1 MLTRLTPKTIW
12 YWLIPQLILMVMI
25 YLAVNFKWW
34 PQYSKWAWFYR
45 NTASIIAFA
54 VALALHLEIAKEY
67 RRTPLLHFA
76 WLALAANAGISVIR
90 MILEGP
96 WLTLIWSEYDR
107 SLRGLWQHQ
116 AIIPAN
122 IALLIGVIAM
132 CLAYHRVG
140 LGFEVIRRDYV
151 LMAISAVILIGLLA
165 FREGL
170 TEAQS
175 PYLAGRYLQQFGLF
189 LLALIAA
196 VCVLLQRMAMQ
207 MGGGQLANVLRLIT
221 FYAFARSTIV
231 LVSAIRPIFPASTK
245 PVLSC
250 ITEMAWLL
258 VVWLP
263 ALAAA
268 YRLQMTVNAAQKL
281 TSLSLRP
288 RTAVL
293 VS

>member
-1 MLTRLTPKTIW
+1 MLTRLTPTIIW
-12 YWLIPQLILMVMI
+12 RWLIPQLVLMVMI
-25 YLAVNFKWW
+25 YLAITFNWW
-34 PQYSKWAWFYR
+34 PQYSKWAPFYR
-45 NTASIIAFA
+45 NTASIIAFI

-107 SLRGLWQHQ
+107 SLHGLLQHQ

-122 IALLIGVIAM
+122 LALLTGVIAM

-140 LGFEVIRRDYV
+140 LGFEVTRRDYV
-151 LMAISAVILIGLLA
+151 FMAISAVILIALLV

-170 TEAQS
+170 TEAES

-189 LLALIAA
+189 VLALIAA
-196 VCVLLQRMAMQ
+196 VCVLLHRMAIQ

-221 FYAFARSTIV
+221 FYAFSRSIIV
-231 LVSAIRPIFPASTK
+231 LFTAVRPVFPAGTK
-245 PVLSC
+245 PFLSC
-250 ITEMAWLL
+250 LTEMSWLL

-268 YRLQMTVNAAQKL
+268 YRLQMTVNAAEKL
-281 TSLSLRP
+281 TSLKLR
-288 RTAVL
+288 TEAAVL